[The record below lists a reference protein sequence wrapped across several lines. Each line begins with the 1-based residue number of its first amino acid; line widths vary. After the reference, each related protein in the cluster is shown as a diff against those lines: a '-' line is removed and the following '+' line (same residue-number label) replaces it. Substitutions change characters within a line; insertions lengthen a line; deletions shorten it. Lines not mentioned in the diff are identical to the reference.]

1 MRFEIRPPS
10 MIRSEVSI
18 IAIRNVISPN
28 LLTDATMSSPKRFEY
43 SFCTCTKKRIELF
56 LLPGRQSK
64 ANRLRGLQDSVK
76 FVELFTQVLKILVK
90 RFFIV
95 GKDIEPFQTH
105 IHIIEDETAEQAVFS
120 IGNE

>member
-1 MRFEIRPPS
+1 M
-10 MIRSEVSI
+10 
-18 IAIRNVISPN
+18 
-28 LLTDATMSSPKRFEY
+28 
-43 SFCTCTKKRIELF
+43 F
-56 LLPGRQSK
+56 LLPGRQSE